1 MKVGDLVEFSYGRLG
16 GQISGIG
23 LIAGSINDDALE
35 ILFMGKTYR
44 VHKQFVKAITMQRK
58 DDVNDNEDN

>member
-44 VHKQFVKAITMQRK
+44 VHKQFVKTISMQRK
-58 DDVNDNEDN
+58 DDVNDNQDN

>member
-44 VHKQFVKAITMQRK
+44 VHKQFVKPISMKRK
-58 DDVNDNEDN
+58 DSVNDNQAN

>member
-16 GQISGIG
+16 GQISGIV

-44 VHKQFVKAITMQRK
+44 VHKQFVKTISMQRK
-58 DDVNDNEDN
+58 DDVNDNQDN

>member
-16 GQISGIG
+16 GQIAGVG
-23 LIAGSINDDALE
+23 LVAGSINDDALE

-44 VHKQFVKAITMQRK
+44 VHKQFVKPISIVRK
-58 DDVNDNEDN
+58 DDVNDDQLN